1 EREDDREQEKVVRMR
16 EHPEA
21 GREPDRRDQHDVA
34 RAVAVEEVAEQRS
47 EEGSDDIDAG
57 ENQGQL
63 GARDVESDDLLAR
76 ENPRRVQIDT
86 GGYENEETAQR
97 YQGRLVTR
105 ARFALVRA

>member
-1 EREDDREQEKVVRMR
+1 VEVKHEQLGRGTLTDRTLTRSDEEREDDREQEKVVRMR

-76 ENPRRVQIDT
+76 ENPRRVQ
-86 GGYENEETAQR
+86 
-97 YQGRLVTR
+97 
-105 ARFALVRA
+105 